1 MRTITLTCLLLLV
14 CLGLAAD
21 DSLLKISE
29 KSTCIRDVVSIFVGR
44 RNCSMLDDGSKSKVI
59 LWRYSWL

>member
-1 MRTITLTCLLLLV
+1 MMTKILTCLLLLA

-21 DSLLKISE
+21 DSLLKMSE
-29 KSTCIRDVVSIFVGR
+29 KSTCIRDVVSIFVGN

-59 LWRYSWL
+59 MC